1 MSWFNRKSYPEYWL
15 NYSAHFK
22 GQQQNKLNQTRF
34 VVFDTE
40 TTGLQT
46 KEDRILSIGC
56 VGIENFKIRIADQLE
71 CYVMQEHFNAETV
84 KIHGL
89 LKEGKLLKSKEE
101 EAVIQFLDYTKNA
114 VLVAHHAAFDV
125 TMINNALK
133 RMQLPKLK
141 NKVLDTGHL
150 FIKTKLDTTKDHFS
164 LDELSERF
172 NIPLHDRHTA
182 SGDAYITAIL
192 FLKLFAIL
200 NKNGD
205 YTLKDLLRSHKRIG
219 LL

>member
-101 EAVIQFLDYTKNA
+101 EAVIKFLDYTKNA